1 MRNMP
6 FQFKIHVS
14 LLNSHLPIKQELV
27 TIQLLIDLFIYLYFL
42 KQQPNNQLHQK
53 LSATFSYM
61 VALRRLVALWSYG
74 YGVKNEE
81 RNSTSLKKESHKR
94 KEPDSSTAKRKKEK
108 RNRASFTPTFFLS
121 DLLLLL
127 EESTMWSKSI
137 PMKGTIFSN
146 RNRVITNQ

>member
-1 MRNMP
+1 
-6 FQFKIHVS
+6 
-14 LLNSHLPIKQELV
+14 
-27 TIQLLIDLFIYLYFL
+27 
-42 KQQPNNQLHQK
+42 
-53 LSATFSYM
+53 M

-81 RNSTSLKKESHKR
+81 RNSTSLKKESYKR
-94 KEPDSSTAKRKKEK
+94 KEPDSSTAKKKKDK
-108 RNRASFTPTFFLS
+108 RTRASFTPTFFLS

-146 RNRVITNQ
+146 MNMVITN